1 MKMREG
7 RCVLK
12 GERGVLQN
20 PPYWSVGRGNHR
32 YGGFASDNQAY
43 NKVHGKTRTSQA
55 HNVCLILFANEANSR
70 YRLVL
75 AANRDE
81 FYSRPTAPAAFWKEA
96 PDVLAGIDLKSGG
109 SWLGATRSGKIAAVT
124 NLRGPG
130 KAWENAPSRGNLVSD
145 FLIGNESPAV
155 FIYKLRTRA
164 RNYNG
169 FNLLLG
175 SAEELWWYSNR
186 YDEPPRRITPGIHG
200 LSNDLLDTPW
210 PKVERGKRAL
220 GHLIIDEKEITS
232 EKVFPILEDHS
243 PAADDELPDTG
254 VGLELERVLSA
265 PFVRTQDYGTR
276 SSTVLL
282 IDHTGNVTFVEHS
295 FNPRDDSRKETRYEF
310 RIEP

>member
-1 MKMREG
+1 M
-7 RCVLK
+7 
-12 GERGVLQN
+12 
-20 PPYWSVGRGNHR
+20 
-32 YGGFASDNQAY
+32 DN
-43 NKVHGKTRTSQA
+43 
-55 HNVCLILFANEANSR
+55 
-70 YRLVL
+70 
-75 AANRDE
+75 
-81 FYSRPTAPAAFWKEA
+81 EA
-96 PDVLAGIDLKSGG
+96 PD
-109 SWLGATRSGKIAAVT
+109 
-124 NLRGPG
+124 
-130 KAWENAPSRGNLVSD
+130 
-145 FLIGNESPAV
+145 V

-186 YDEPPRRITPGIHG
+186 YEEPPRRIIPGVHG

-220 GHLIIDEKEITS
+220 RHLIIDEKEITS
-232 EKVFPILEDHS
+232 EQVFPILEDRS

-295 FNPRDDSRKETRYEF
+295 FNPRDESQTETRYEF

>member
-32 YGGFASDNQAY
+32 YGGFAPGNQAY

-81 FYSRPTAPAAFWKEA
+81 FYSRPTAPAAFWEEA
-96 PDVLAGIDLKSGG
+96 PDVLAGKDLKSGG
-109 SWLGATRSGKIAAVT
+109 SWLGVTRTGKVAAVT
-124 NLRGPG
+124 NFRGPG
-130 KAWENAPSRGNLVSD
+130 KVWENAPSRGNLVSS
-145 FLIGNESPAV
+145 FLMSSESPEV
-155 FIYKLRTRA
+155 FIDELRARA

-175 SAEELWWYSNR
+175 NTEQLWWYSNR
-186 YDEPPRRITPGIHG
+186 YDGPPR
-200 LSNDLLDTPW
+200 
-210 PKVERGKRAL
+210 
-220 GHLIIDEKEITS
+220 
-232 EKVFPILEDHS
+232 
-243 PAADDELPDTG
+243 
-254 VGLELERVLSA
+254 
-265 PFVRTQDYGTR
+265 
-276 SSTVLL
+276 
-282 IDHTGNVTFVEHS
+282 
-295 FNPRDDSRKETRYEF
+295 
-310 RIEP
+310 